1 MAKDNVI
8 DLKNPAP
15 FIDDPITGIL
25 RSGARKL
32 LAQALE
38 VEITSFLTQYADFS
52 DDQGRK
58 RITRNG

>member
-1 MAKDNVI
+1 MAKENVI

-15 FIDDPITGIL
+15 FIDDTVTGIS

-38 VEITSFLTQYADFS
+38 VEITSFETFE
-52 DDQGRK
+52 
-58 RITRNG
+58 

>member
-8 DLKNPAP
+8 NLKNPEP

-25 RSGARKL
+25 RNGARKL

-38 VEITSFLTQYADFS
+38 VAENDYA
-52 DDQGRK
+52 K
-58 RITRNG
+58 EC